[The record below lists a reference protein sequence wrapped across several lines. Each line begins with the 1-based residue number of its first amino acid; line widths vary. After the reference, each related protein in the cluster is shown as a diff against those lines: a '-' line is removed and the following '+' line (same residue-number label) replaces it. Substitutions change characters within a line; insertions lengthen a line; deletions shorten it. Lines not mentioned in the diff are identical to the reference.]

1 MKKLSLD
8 WWSVLIALSAA
19 VLIHLGWLPRIPW

>member
-1 MKKLSLD
+1 MKRLSLD

-19 VLIHLGWLPRIPW
+19 VLIRLGLIPRIPW